1 MFHSP
6 THKYTDMLK
15 HFLKTALLGLFSVVG
30 LASCDSAAKQ
40 AEDFDALRPTLLG
53 GVYFYRGYGG
63 VDAVASLLSSEG
75 VSQIEGYKE
84 LFIDPYKNEDPSNI
98 TSNLERDW
106 GITDAA
112 GLKAKM
118 ESLKT
123 AASEHKAWD
132 FARGV
137 MIAWSGLK
145 IGFLT
150 REEVDTY
157 IKSLVPLAQAKFAD
171 WNAYYKDFI
180 DGRAAWDPQN
190 EYGGKDEF
198 EAAVK
203 DLLENPQS
211 IYKVIPLK

>member
-1 MFHSP
+1 
-6 THKYTDMLK
+6 MLK

-30 LASCDSAAKQ
+30 LASCDSSAKQ

-63 VDAVASLLSSEG
+63 VDDVASQLSSAG
-75 VSQIEGYKE
+75 VSQIDGYKE
-84 LFIDPYKNEDPSNI
+84 LFLNPYENESVSNI
-98 TSNLERDW
+98 NTMLERDW

-112 GLKAKM
+112 ALKEKL

-132 FARGV
+132 WARGV
-137 MIAWSGLK
+137 NIAWAGLK
-145 IGFLT
+145 AGFLS

-157 IKSLVPLAQAKFAD
+157 LKSLVPLAQAKFAD
-171 WNAYYKDFI
+171 WNAYYKDFL
-180 DGRAAWDPQN
+180 DGRTAWDPQD
-190 EYGGKDEF
+190 EYGGKE
-198 EAAVK
+198 ELETTVK
-203 DLLENPQS
+203 DLLDNSAS